1 VPQPLVHFLAALVFV
16 YSLAHDA
23 QAQVLASSGAQSST
37 ASRASERERL
47 DAPDIARTSPLP
59 GTRSTSARRRTSA
72 IRIDGV
78 LDPDEWGEAEIASEF
93 LQSAPQP
100 GAAAT
105 QATRAQVLFDDAA
118 LYVALRMDDSATD
131 SIIAPLARRDFNGY
145 SDWVHVIIDSY
156 QDKRTA
162 FRFGLNPAG
171 VKRDSYISGD
181 AEFSEDLGWDAVWDG
196 SARRDATG
204 WTAEFRI
211 PLSQL
216 RFDARRGGGAW
227 GIQFARD
234 LARRAE
240 RSSWTLVTP
249 ALGGFVSRFGTLTGI
264 ELPTQMRRVE
274 LMPFTLG
281 SVTHAPMQPGNP
293 FFQQDR
299 VSRSVGADVRLGV
312 TNDLTLSASILP
324 DFGQVEADPGLVN
337 LSGIEVAFA
346 ERRPFFV
353 EGGDLFQQDVSTQSW
368 IAGRDQLFYSRR
380 IGRAPQGALPSGA
393 TFGERADAT
402 RLLGSLKLSGKTRD
416 GWSIGALSALTEE
429 TRLQFTDAAG
439 VRGSSAIE
447 PMTHY
452 GVLRLARD
460 IYGGEGTMGV
470 FATSTHRRLNGTPLS
485 SLRSGALVGGVT
497 MRQRFARARWQFE
510 AALVGSEV
518 RGTPAAITA
527 TQRSITRLYQRPDAR
542 HLRVD
547 SSATSLSGLAANMSI
562 AKTAGGNFRFGLG
575 TSLKTPGFEANDLG
589 LMARADVIHTG
600 SWIGYESVQQTAR
613 TRARSLWFNSWSQ
626 TTTAGEK
633 TLRGAR
639 LFGRTQF
646 RNFRAI
652 TAEYGFDASALAT
665 HMLRGGPALQIPTR
679 QSLFLRYV
687 SDPRKR
693 VNYSVGTFY
702 LRAYHAPGFVHN
714 VTPDVTLRP
723 SPRAEIT
730 LGALISRNRLPW
742 QFIGNAR
749 SADGVSRS
757 VVGDLQQRQFSLTSR
772 VNFSF
777 TPNLSL
783 QLYAQPFV
791 AAGNVTAFDEVVAPR
806 ATTWAQRVRRYDA
819 SEVQRSDDGR
829 VTLGSGSSAVNFA
842 DPSFGRAQFRG
853 NAVLRWEY
861 RPSSTLFVV
870 WTQARDHDGDP
881 LQQDLSEHGN
891 ALLGNTGTNVLTI
904 KWTHWIGK

>member
-1 VPQPLVHFLAALVFV
+1 MLHGLATE
-16 YSLAHDA
+16 A
-23 QAQVLASSGAQSST
+23 QAQTQAVANARIDAGNERRRGSLST
-37 ASRASERERL
+37 PAAA
-47 DAPDIARTSPLP
+47 DAPATE
-59 GTRSTSARRRTSA
+59 GRSTNARRRRAA
-72 IRIDGV
+72 IRIDGI
-78 LDPDEWGEAEIASEF
+78 LDASEWGEAATASDF

-105 QATRAQVLFDDAA
+105 QATQAQVLFDDEA
-118 LYVALRMDDSATD
+118 LYVALRMDDSAAD

-181 AEFSEDLGWDAVWDG
+181 AEFTEDLGWDAVWDG
-196 SARRDATG
+196 SARRDARG

-211 PLSQL
+211 PFSQL
-216 RFDARRGGGAW
+216 RFDASQGTGSW

-264 ELPTQMRRVE
+264 ELPEQLRRVE

-281 SVTHAPMQPGNP
+281 SVTHAPTQPGNP

-299 VSRSVGADVRLGV
+299 VMRSVGADLRLGV

-380 IGRAPQGALPSGA
+380 IGRAPQGSLPNGA
-393 TFGERADAT
+393 AHGERVDAT

-416 GWSIGALSALTEE
+416 GWAIGALSALTEE
-429 TRLQFTDAAG
+429 TRVAYVDGSGL
-439 VRGSSAIE
+439 RGRSVIE

-452 GVLRLARD
+452 GVLRVARD
-460 IYGGEGTMGV
+460 INGGEGTVGV
-470 FATSTHRRLNGTPLS
+470 FATSTHRRLDGTPLT

-510 AALVGSEV
+510 AAFVGSEV

-542 HLRVD
+542 HLAVD
-547 SSATSLSGLAANMSI
+547 SSATSLSGLAANVSI

-575 TSLKTPGFEANDLG
+575 SSLKTPGFEANDLG

-600 SWIGYESVQQTAR
+600 SWIGYESVQQTPR
-613 TRARSLWFNSWSQ
+613 TRARSVWFNTWYQ
-626 TTTAGEK
+626 TSTAGEN

-639 LFGRTQF
+639 VFGRTQF
-646 RNFRAI
+646 QNFRAI
-652 TAEYGFDASALAT
+652 SAEYGLDASALAT
-665 HMLRGGPALQIPTR
+665 HMLRGGPALLIPTR
-679 QSLFLRYV
+679 QFLFVRYA

-693 VNYSVGTFY
+693 ANFGISHFY
-702 LRAYHAPGFVHN
+702 LRATGADGYVHN
-714 VTPDVTLRP
+714 ITPDVTLRP
-723 SPRAEIT
+723 SPRAEVT
-730 LGALISRNRLPW
+730 FGAFFSRNRLPW
-742 QFIGNAR
+742 QFVGNAR
-749 SADGVSRS
+749 SSDGVSRS
-757 VVGDLQQRQFSLTSR
+757 IVGDLRQRQVSLTSR

-791 AAGNVTAFDEVVAPR
+791 AAGRIAAFDEVIAPR
-806 ATTWAQRVRRYDA
+806 AAAWSDRVRRYDA
-819 SEVQRSDDGR
+819 SDVQRQPDGR
-829 VTLGSGSSAVNFA
+829 VTLCSGSSAVTVT

-881 LQQDLSEHGN
+881 LQQNLADQGN
-891 ALLGNTGTNVLTI
+891 GLLGNAGTNVITV
-904 KWTHWIGK
+904 KWTHWIGR

>member
-1 VPQPLVHFLAALVFV
+1 MPQPLVHTLAALVFLHG
-16 YSLAHDA
+16 LATDLHAQGAAVATADA
-23 QAQVLASSGAQSST
+23 GTRDIRRTAAVAASP
-37 ASRASERERL
+37 SE
-47 DAPDIARTSPLP
+47 
-59 GTRSTSARRRTSA
+59 GRSTSARRRSTA
-72 IRIDGV
+72 IRIDGI
-78 LDPDEWGEAEIASEF
+78 LDAAEWSGAAVATHF
-93 LQSAPQP
+93 VQSSPEP
-100 GAAAT
+100 GAAAS
-105 QATRAQVLFDDAA
+105 QPTRAMVLFDDQA
-118 LYVALRMDDSATD
+118 LYVALRMDDGAAD

-181 AEFSEDLGWDAVWDG
+181 NEFSEDLGWDAVWDG
-196 SARRDATG
+196 SARRDAAG

-216 RFDARRGGGAW
+216 RFDASRGESEW

-264 ELPTQMRRVE
+264 EPPARMRRVE

-281 SVTHAPMQPGNP
+281 SVTHAPFQPGNP
-293 FFQQDR
+293 FFRQDR
-299 VSRSVGADVRLGV
+299 IARSVGADLRLGV
-312 TNDLTLSASILP
+312 TNDLTLSASLLP

-353 EGGDLFQQDVSTQSW
+353 EGGDLFQQDISTQSW

-380 IGRAPQGALPSGA
+380 IGRAPQGSAPGSA
-393 TFGERADAT
+393 AYAERVDAT
-402 RLLGSLKLSGKTRD
+402 RLLGALKLSGKTRD
-416 GWSIGALSALTEE
+416 GWAIGALSALTEE
-429 TRLQFTDAAG
+429 TRVQFVD
-439 VRGSSAIE
+439 GSGAVGRSAIE

-460 IYGGEGTMGV
+460 VRGGEGTVGV
-470 FATSTHRRLNGTPLS
+470 FATSTHRRLEGTPFT

-497 MRQRFARARWQFE
+497 MRRRFAGARWQVEGAF
-510 AALVGSEV
+510 VGSEV

-542 HLRVD
+542 HLAVD
-547 SSATSLSGLAANMSI
+547 SAATSLSGLAANLSI
-562 AKTAGGNFRFGLG
+562 AKTAGGNFRVGLG
-575 TSLKTPGFEANDLG
+575 SSLKTPGFEANDLG

-600 SWIGYESVQQTAR
+600 AWLGYESVQQTAR
-613 TRARSLWFNSWSQ
+613 TRARSLWFNSWYQ
-626 TTTAGEK
+626 VTTAGEN

-646 RNFRAI
+646 RNFR
-652 TAEYGFDASALAT
+652 TLSAEVGLDGAAFAT
-665 HMLRGGPALQIPTR
+665 HMLRGGPALRIPTR
-679 QSLFLRYV
+679 QSLFVRYA

-693 VNYSVGTFY
+693 ASFGVGHFY
-702 LRAYHAPGFVHN
+702 LSASGADGYVHTI
-714 VTPDVTLRP
+714 TPDVTLRP

-730 LGALISRNRLPW
+730 VGTLVARNRLPW
-742 QFIGNAR
+742 QFVGNAR
-749 SADGVSRS
+749 SADGIPRS
-757 VVGDLQQRQFSLTSR
+757 VIGDLRQRQLSLTSR

-777 TPNLSL
+777 TPNVSL

-791 AAGNVTAFDEVVAPR
+791 AAGRIGAFHEVVAPR
-806 ATTWAQRVRRYDA
+806 AGTWADRLRRYEA
-819 SEVQRSDDGR
+819 SEVQRGSDGR
-829 VTLGSGSSAVNFA
+829 VTLGSGTSAVTVD

-881 LQQDLSEHGN
+881 MQQDLAQHGGG
-891 ALLGNTGTNVLTI
+891 LLGNAGTNVVTV
-904 KWTHWIGK
+904 KWTHWIGR

>member
-1 VPQPLVHFLAALVFV
+1 MQLVLSVAL
-16 YSLAHDA
+16 H
-23 QAQVLASSGAQSST
+23 AQSPTLVSASAADRDLRRAAASAASPIEGRST
-37 ASRASERERL
+37 A
-47 DAPDIARTSPLP
+47 
-59 GTRSTSARRRTSA
+59 ARRRA
-72 IRIDGV
+72 NPVRIDGV
-78 LDPDEWGEAEIASEF
+78 LDAAEWETAAVATNF
-93 LQSAPQP
+93 VQSSPQP

-105 QATRAQVLFDDAA
+105 QPTRAMVLFDDQA
-118 LYVALRMDDSATD
+118 LYVALRMDDSAPD

-156 QDKRTA
+156 QDRRTA

-181 AEFSEDLGWDAVWDG
+181 NEFSEDLGWDAVWDG
-196 SARRDATG
+196 AARRDASG

-216 RFDARRGGGAW
+216 RFDASRETSEW

-264 ELPTQMRRVE
+264 EPPSRMRRVE
-274 LMPFTLG
+274 LMPFTL
-281 SVTHAPMQPGNP
+281 SSLTHAPAQPGNP
-293 FFQQDR
+293 FFRQDR
-299 VSRSVGADVRLGV
+299 VARSVGADVRLGV

-353 EGGDLFQQDVSTQSW
+353 EGGDLFQQDISTQSW

-380 IGRAPQGALPSGA
+380 IGRSPQGSLPGNA
-393 TFGERADAT
+393 AHGERVDAT
-402 RLLGSLKLSGKTRD
+402 RLLGALKLSGKTRD
-416 GWSIGALSALTEE
+416 GWAIGALSALTEE
-429 TRLQFTDAAG
+429 TRVQFVDGAG
-439 VRGSSAIE
+439 GPGSSVIE

-460 IYGGEGTMGV
+460 VSGGEGTVGL
-470 FATSTHRRLNGTPLS
+470 FATSTHRRLDGTPLT

-497 MRQRFARARWQFE
+497 MRRRFAGARWQVEGAF
-510 AALVGSEV
+510 VGSEV
-518 RGTPAAITA
+518 RGTATAITA
-527 TQRSITRLYQRPDAR
+527 TQRSITRLYQRSDAR
-542 HLRVD
+542 HLAVD
-547 SSATSLSGLAANMSI
+547 SSATSLVGLAANVSI
-562 AKTAGGNFRFGLG
+562 AKTAGGNFRAGLG
-575 TSLKTPGFEANDLG
+575 SSLKTPGFEANDLG
-589 LMARADVIHTG
+589 LMARADMLHTG
-600 SWIGYESVQQTAR
+600 GWLGYESVQQTPR
-613 TRARSLWFNSWSQ
+613 TRTRSLWFNSWYQ
-626 TTTAGEK
+626 VTTAGEN

-646 RNFRAI
+646 QSFRTL
-652 TAEYGFDASALAT
+652 TAEYGLDGSALAT
-665 HMLRGGPALQIPTR
+665 HMLRGGPALLIPTR
-679 QSLFLRYV
+679 QSLFVRYA

-693 VNYSVGTFY
+693 ASFGVGHFY
-702 LRAYHAPGFVHN
+702 LRASGADGYVHN

-730 LGALISRNRLPW
+730 LGTLIARNRLPW
-742 QFIGNAR
+742 QFIGNAT
-749 SADGVSRS
+749 SADGAQRS
-757 VVGDLQQRQFSLTSR
+757 VVGDLQQRQLSLTSR

-777 TPNLSL
+777 TPNVSL

-791 AAGNVTAFDEVVAPR
+791 AAGRIAAFDEVVAPR
-806 ATTWAQRVRRYDA
+806 ASTWADRLRRYPA
-819 SEVQRSDDGR
+819 SEVQRNADGR
-829 VTLGSGSSAVNFA
+829 VTLGSGSSAVTVT

-861 RPSSTLFVV
+861 RPSSTLFLV

-881 LQQDLSEHGN
+881 TQQGLSPHGSG
-891 ALLGNTGTNVLTI
+891 LLGSTGTNVVTV
-904 KWTHWIGK
+904 KRTHWIGR